1 MITASEAREKLEIV
15 IQQTKDS
22 VTEKTLIFCQSLNPM
37 IDDAIN
43 HNMNMIHV
51 TLPEGV
57 SRKEVWDFLEQM
69 GYQVSGL
76 RSMDHNREL
85 RICW

>member
-1 MITASEAREKLEIV
+1 
-15 IQQTKDS
+15 
-22 VTEKTLIFCQSLNPM
+22 M

-51 TLPEGV
+51 TLPEDV